1 MGLSGGTP
9 RCQAIKLRLAWAIR
23 ENRQWRCTRARYTL
37 HLFLSPTMPKM
48 ALGVRPFG
56 GMNEQ
61 EQVARPSGSP
71 AITQYRKSEE

>member
-1 MGLSGGTP
+1 ME
-9 RCQAIKLRLAWAIR
+9 LRLAWAIR

-56 GMNEQ
+56 GMKEQ
-61 EQVARPSGSP
+61 EQVVRYSVWPT
-71 AITQYRKSEE
+71 ITIYRKAKE